1 MKTTV
6 LFRIA
11 AVLLL
16 LFSAGHTIG
25 FRKTDPAWGVD
36 ALVTSMKT
44 ITFDAQGFQRSYWD
58 FYVGF
63 GLFVSVLIV
72 FAAIVCWQLGSVPPG
87 ALRSMTGTCWSLA
100 ACFAV
105 VTLLSWRFFFIVPL
119 VFSLLITLCLVLGSW
134 FAGRMV

>member
-1 MKTTV
+1 MKATV

-25 FRKTDPAWGVD
+25 FRKTDPSWGVD
-36 ALVTSMKT
+36 GLVNSMKT
-44 ITFDAQGFQRSYWD
+44 ITFSVQGFQRTYWD

-63 GLFVSVLIV
+63 GLFVSVLMV
-72 FAAIVCWQLGSVPPG
+72 LAAIVCWQLGGLP
-87 ALRSMTGTCWSLA
+87 AEMLRLMTGTCWSLA

-105 VTLLSWRFFFIVPL
+105 VTLLSWRFFFIPPL
-119 VFSLLITLCLVLGSW
+119 VFSLLITLCLLLGSW
-134 FAGRMV
+134 FAGRTV